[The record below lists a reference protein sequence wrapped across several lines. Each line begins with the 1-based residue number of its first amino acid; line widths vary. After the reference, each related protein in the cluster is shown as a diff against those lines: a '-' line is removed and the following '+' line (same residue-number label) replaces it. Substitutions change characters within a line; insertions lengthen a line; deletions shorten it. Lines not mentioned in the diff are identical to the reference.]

1 MNNIDKAYIITFTG
15 RKFNLL
21 EPRLEDLNFEDIAHS
36 QAMQCRWTGHSKHH
50 YSIAQHG
57 YYCSVLGPEETAL
70 WNLLHDGS
78 ESYIGDMNRPLKHY
92 TDAGEA
98 YRKVEWPI
106 QNLVY
111 NAAGLFAPLNE
122 HGEIIEPKSV
132 KIADEAML
140 YAEQAQLLPPVE
152 FETSNPYG
160 RSKAANIMI
169 EEWTPKY
176 AERMFAERFEYLYKR
191 KIN

>member
-1 MNNIDKAYIITFTG
+1 MNDIQKAYIITFTG

-21 EPRLEDLNFEDIAHS
+21 EPRLEDINFEDIAHS
-36 QAMQCRWTGHSKHH
+36 QAMSCRWTGHSKHH
-50 YSIAQHG
+50 YSIAQHV
-57 YYCSVLGPEETAL
+57 YYCSFLGPEENAL

-111 NAAGLFAPLNE
+111 NAAGLFAPYDVN
-122 HGEIIEPKSV
+122 GAMIEPATV

-140 YAEQAQLLPPVE
+140 YCEQEQLLPPVA
-152 FETSNPYG
+152 FETSNPFG
-160 RSKAANIMI
+160 RSRAANIVI
-169 EEWTPKY
+169 EEWSPKQ
-176 AERMFAERFEYLYKR
+176 AERMFMDRYESLSRR
-191 KIN
+191 RIN